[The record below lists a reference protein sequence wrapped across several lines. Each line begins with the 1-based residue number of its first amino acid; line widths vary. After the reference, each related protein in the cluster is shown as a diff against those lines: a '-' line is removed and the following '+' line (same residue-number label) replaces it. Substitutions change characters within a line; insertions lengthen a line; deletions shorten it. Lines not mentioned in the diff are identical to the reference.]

1 VNAHMLSQTAP
12 IDLEAVSGALY
23 RHQRRGRRF
32 SANCVVLRGSD
43 LRLSNDMRLE
53 ELPVEIT
60 IFETARMKDQLAKLP
75 QGALGSFHFHE
86 AIRPHADIP
95 GLDPFL
101 SGWFV
106 LNANSLEDA
115 WNQVQHGGYTECT
128 LTVEVGPIE
137 SPGIGWLWDVAKSP
151 HLVIETVSVDFT
163 RPAPKLD
170 QPVEKKRSSLWRR

>member
-75 QGALGSFHFHE
+75 QGALGSFHFTK
-86 AIRPHADIP
+86 RY
-95 GLDPFL
+95 
-101 SGWFV
+101 V
-106 LNANSLEDA
+106 R
-115 WNQVQHGGYTECT
+115 T
-128 LTVEVGPIE
+128 LTFRD
-137 SPGIGWLWDVAKSP
+137 L
-151 HLVIETVSVDFT
+151 T
-163 RPAPKLD
+163 RSYQD
-170 QPVEKKRSSLWRR
+170 GSC